1 MEFLFDF
8 STLNELK
15 NKMIRLF
22 CKTGIFNPHMAPPTV
37 TGMSVQFQPMM
48 QQQIVDNSQQI
59 LEQQSQQNFQTHL
72 QQHMNATMHQQIN
85 ENQQKLNGMQF
96 SVQNLPQPV
105 PYPQQVCENH
115 EKTQ

>member
-1 MEFLFDF
+1 MQ
-8 STLNELK
+8 
-15 NKMIRLF
+15 
-22 CKTGIFNPHMAPPTV
+22 TGIFNPHMAPPTV